1 MSISDELSKLNEL
14 RKQGIVSEQEFEAA
28 KAKVLSSNFSYSMPD
43 ALEARKLWPMLI
55 HLTQLCGCLAPLVG
69 WIVPIVIWQM
79 QKDKIPEC
87 DAHGRA
93 VANWLISF
101 LIYSVVAFL
110 LAFVII
116 GIPILFVLGILAVVF
131 PVIGAIKANNGEL
144 WEYPMAI
151 RFV

>member
-1 MSISDELSKLNEL
+1 MSISDELSRLNEL
-14 RKQGIVSEQEFEAA
+14 REQGTLSEQEFETA
-28 KAKVLSSNFSYSMPD
+28 KAKVLSGNSSSMPD

-55 HLTQLCGCLAPLVG
+55 HLTQLCGCLVPLVG

-87 DAHGRA
+87 DVHGRA

-131 PVIGAIKANNGEL
+131 PVIGAIKASNGDL

>member
-14 RKQGIVSEQEFEAA
+14 REQGTLSEQEFEAA
-28 KAKVLSSNFSYSMPD
+28 KAKVLSGNLSSMPD
-43 ALEARKLWPMLI
+43 ALEDRKLWPMLI
-55 HLTQLCGCLAPLVG
+55 HLTQLCGCLVPLVG

>member
-14 RKQGIVSEQEFEAA
+14 REQGTLSEQEFEAA
-28 KAKVLSSNFSYSMPD
+28 KAKVLSGNLSSMPD

-55 HLTQLCGCLAPLVG
+55 HLTQLCGCLVPLVG